1 MKKLFYLAI
10 ASVIAL
16 IVIMTGCSDEPM
28 INVKRDS
35 GSTKTSSSIEL
46 ALQQAEDFFRQ
57 IGATTRTPRQV
68 ATIDVIAETT
78 TRDQSDTL
86 LFLVNYANNQGYALL
101 GTNPA
106 INNIYAISPTG
117 HLTYVSLLE
126 RTLKT
131 QQTIMFGLLM
141 ELLHENVA

>member
-35 GSTKTSSSIEL
+35 GSTKTSSSIKL

-78 TRDQSDTL
+78 TRGQSDTL
-86 LFLVNYANNQGYALL
+86 LFLVNYANNQGYAL
-101 GTNPA
+101 
-106 INNIYAISPTG
+106 
-117 HLTYVSLLE
+117 
-126 RTLKT
+126 
-131 QQTIMFGLLM
+131 
-141 ELLHENVA
+141 